1 MNVLKPSGT
10 GQAFLRY
17 TVLRLLLFLATF
29 VVLAAVGIGG
39 FPGLLLAL
47 LVSSIISYVVLRSS
61 RTRLGE
67 AVEGVVARTRAAYAA
82 PVSAEDAAAEE
93 IWQAQQ
99 RSLRDSSLHEAADRT
114 PPAQRA
120 RS

>member
-1 MNVLKPSGT
+1 MNVPKPSGT

-29 VVLAAVGIGG
+29 VVLAAVGVGG

-61 RTRLGE
+61 RTRFGE
-67 AVEGVVARTRAAYAA
+67 AVEGALARRRSAAAARAA
-82 PVSAEDAAAEE
+82 AEDAAAEE

-99 RSLRDSSLHEAADRT
+99 RGLREAADRT